1 MGLWASIKGLFRKGG
16 AKLGMIKSLGAITD
30 DPRIAVPAE
39 EYTRIRKAKDY
50 YSDKPQDVHYWVLGH
65 EKKFTACYCFRF

>member
-50 YSDKPQDVHYWVLGH
+50 YSDKPVDVDYWVLGN
-65 EKKFTACYCFRF
+65 

>member
-39 EYTRIRKAKDY
+39 EYTRIRTI
-50 YSDKPQDVHYWVLGH
+50 SVLKIG
-65 EKKFTACYCFRF
+65 Y